1 MDGGPAVVL
10 PPLDLFGMYSNVR
23 HRNLFEYQSINL
35 AARLQAPHLKILV

>member
-1 MDGGPAVVL
+1 MESGPAVVL
-10 PPLDLFGMYSNVR
+10 APLDLFGMYSNVR